1 MSKTIKTIDG
11 TNGKFEYYE
20 YNDDLKLIHSVED
33 DMFQA
38 KSIIESLGSNKDVHN
53 WIRNK
58 DTKELIEGFTA
69 LTANSRSIVLFTEK
83 QIQGDKLRYLKG
95 TYIHRLLVNHFAF
108 WVSKKY
114 AYKIAILLDDKF
126 EMERLHKDNSDKQDK
141 IDDLIKQVS
150 QLHEDNEKLHNDNIK
165 QSKQIDS
172 LLKENKKQT
181 KILHKQDN
189 KIDDLTDMLKGN
201 EGRLSGKEV
210 KDSKVLM
217 MYLEPEYEGFNKN
230 VKDSYIIPIRISR
243 IQPTSMKNPVKQIYE
258 SKQYIF
264 ISYLP
269 EAITQN
275 KSILQHL
282 SNNEDISD
290 YLRICNKGGITK
302 IEINTEEYLKD
313 IYNDDYINK
322 SSKRLTRKINE
333 LLEMFICCYKK
344 ELRRATQNKIFN
356 ETYSDNEE
364 IMISTL
370 S

>member
-1 MSKTIKTIDG
+1 MSKTIKAIDG
-11 TNGKFEYYE
+11 TDGKFEYYE

-38 KSIIESLGSNKDVHN
+38 KSIIDSLGSNKKTSE
-53 WIRNK
+53 WLSNK
-58 DTKELIEGFTA
+58 DTKELIEGFRSVNG
-69 LTANSRSIVLFTEK
+69 NSRLH
-83 QIQGDKLRYLKG
+83 DKKEPYKG
-95 TYIHRLLVNHFAF
+95 NNAVRGIYIHRLLINHFAF

-126 EMERLHKDNSDKQDK
+126 EMERLRKDNKSKQDK
-141 IDDLIKQVS
+141 IDELLKKVDK
-150 QLHEDNEKLHNDNIK
+150 LHEDNVK
-165 QSKQIDS
+165 QSEQIDN

-181 KILHKQDN
+181 KMLHKQDN
-189 KIDDLTDMLKGN
+189 KIDDLTDILKGN

-217 MYLEPEYEGFNKN
+217 MYIEPEYEGFNKN
-230 VKDSYIIPIRISR
+230 VKDTYIIPIRISR
-243 IQPTSMKNPVKQIYE
+243 IQPASMKKPVKQIYE
-258 SKQYIF
+258 NKQYIF

-282 SNNEDISD
+282 SDNEDISD
-290 YLRICNKGGITK
+290 YLKICNKGGITK

-313 IYNDDYINK
+313 LYNDDYINK

-333 LLEMFICCYKK
+333 LLETFICLYKK
-344 ELRRATQNKIFN
+344 ELRRATQNKILK
-356 ETYSDNEE
+356 EAYSDDDDDDVIDKENQ
-364 IMISTL
+364 
-370 S
+370 